1 MYKPLH
7 AMPNGT
13 MLVLSIQVSVH
24 CIKIQYICIKFIV
37 LTDTYQTE
45 WSVPAKMLRPLLEAL
60 QSDLSAAGIEWNG
73 DSETLKEYLQANQ
86 IDPKVDSRFRR
97 FYVNTRHTASVSYT
111 WRGTSLFEIADTA
124 DLPENLNELV
134 WIDVLVVSQFSI
146 SSSDQVVGTTDGIYR
161 NCKVWVFLDNEYL
174 GRAWC
179 LAETGQY
186 TNPESGCAVTV
197 YGQAELKP
205 GTDFLG
211 SMDAGAKHDLPLIEK
226 YILGKYKSKEA
237 FNHAIDCAVLR
248 LSPLSLIYQGRYDE
262 ALLASEQEIGMLQA
276 SECKESTV
284 MVKAKA
290 TLGTVLGNLGQY
302 ERAMET
308 LNAALKLCGESE
320 LELLGDITNGMGT
333 LFLDMG
339 QYTDAIQMLTESLD
353 FRIRCFG
360 TGHVSVAQTYNNMG
374 VVEEKLGNFQNAL
387 DLYEKALEI
396 KRQSLG
402 GAHVSV
408 AATYNNMGLVFQNLG
423 DYEKALFYY
432 QNALEI
438 KIQSLGGAHV
448 SVADTYNNM
457 GVVEEKLG
465 NFQNALDLYEKA
477 LEIKIQSHDGAHVSV
492 ADTYNNMGIVFQNL
506 GDYEKALFHYQNAL
520 DVKIKSLGGA
530 HVSAAATYNNMGL
543 VEEKLGNFQNAL
555 DLYEK
560 ALEINIKS
568 LGGAHVS
575 VASTEMNIGNVLS
588 AQGDYEKALYHFQ
601 NALEIF
607 QESLGDSHVSV
618 ADTMYNMAF
627 LYKRQGATAQA
638 KRLFGEAGS
647 IYSDAYGAD
656 HSKTLEALGQ
666 AQAAAP
672 VSCIVA

>member
-1 MYKPLH
+1 MCIFCWIAGWRIVYKPLH

-423 DYEKALFYY
+423 DYEKALF
-432 QNALEI
+432 
-438 KIQSLGGAHV
+438 
-448 SVADTYNNM
+448 
-457 GVVEEKLG
+457 
-465 NFQNALDLYEKA
+465 
-477 LEIKIQSHDGAHVSV
+477 
-492 ADTYNNMGIVFQNL
+492 
-506 GDYEKALFHYQNAL
+506 HYQNAL